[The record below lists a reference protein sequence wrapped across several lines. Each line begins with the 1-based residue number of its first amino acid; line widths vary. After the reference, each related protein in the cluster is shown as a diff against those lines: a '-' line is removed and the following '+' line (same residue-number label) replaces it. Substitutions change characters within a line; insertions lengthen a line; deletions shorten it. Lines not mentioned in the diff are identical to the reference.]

1 MDTER
6 PIRRLLQIRQGMMVA
21 WTGVAPGEVVK
32 GSQST
37 DNIFRIDLEVFLTDC
52 MWGMKER
59 GVEEDSKV
67 PIFFFFWLFFCIP
80 FNLGHMNFLLH
91 TYPHGFPEH
100 SVVLWYRASLCLCFL
115 IY

>member
-67 PIFFFFWLFFCIP
+67 PIFFFFGYFSV
-80 FNLGHMNFLLH
+80 
-91 TYPHGFPEH
+91 FP
-100 SVVLWYRASLCLCFL
+100 SIWVT
-115 IY
+115 